1 MLQIKMEIVKKIVR
15 KIKIFTIKQKIKNFF
30 KKLWVAIYKTVFTFN
45 LHNGTLEAES
55 LAYSMLFAI
64 FPFMIFFT
72 LLLGYIGQ
80 TDIGIKF
87 IEIAET
93 TLPEY
98 IVKTLLPVIDNVV
111 NGPKSSIISIA
122 SLTLIWSASSLVQNL
137 KNILDKSSRI
147 KHRKSYFFRRSI
159 SMLQFLLMTILIIS
173 LIFITI
179 IFPKMIQL
187 IDKFIPLNFLNKF
200 FDINFIF
207 HDILIL
213 LKPLFLSLF
222 LFIFIFSVYYIIPS
236 KREKFRNIIWGSL
249 FTLIGWSLMLKI
261 LTFYLQKMAKF
272 QVVYGSLAGI
282 IITLF
287 FFYLM
292 AIIFIFGAEFN
303 HNLKETF
310 NTK

>member
-1 MLQIKMEIVKKIVR
+1 MKILNNIIR
-15 KIKIFTIKQKIKNFF
+15 KIKIFQLKQKIRNFF
-30 KKLWVAIYKTVFTFN
+30 KKLWISIYKTIFTFN
-45 LHNGTLEAES
+45 LHNGTTEAES

-72 LLLGYIGQ
+72 ILLGYIGQ
-80 TDIGIKF
+80 TDIGIRF
-87 IEIAET
+87 IQIAET

-98 IVKTLLPVIDNVV
+98 VVKTILPVIDNVI

-137 KNILDKSSRI
+137 KNILDKSSRV

-187 IDKFIPLNFLNKF
+187 IDKFIPLTFLNKF

-249 FTLIGWSLMLKI
+249 LTLIGWSITLKI

-287 FFYLM
+287 FFYIM
-292 AIIFIFGAEFN
+292 AIILIFGAEFN

>member
-1 MLQIKMEIVKKIVR
+1 MKILNNIIR
-15 KIKIFTIKQKIKNFF
+15 KIKIFQLKQKIKNFF
-30 KKLWVAIYKTVFTFN
+30 KKLWISIYKTIFTFN
-45 LHNGTLEAES
+45 LHNGTTEAES

-72 LLLGYIGQ
+72 ILLGYIGQ
-80 TDIGIKF
+80 TDIGIRF
-87 IEIAET
+87 IQIAET

-98 IVKTLLPVIDNVV
+98 VVKTILPVIDNVI

-159 SMLQFLLMTILIIS
+159 SILQFLIITILIIS

-179 IFPKMIQL
+179 IFPRMIQFV
-187 IDKFIPLNFLNKF
+187 DKFIPLNFLNKF
-200 FDINFIF
+200 FDINYVF
-207 HDILIL
+207 HDAIIL

-222 LFIFIFSVYYIIPS
+222 LFIFIFFIYYIIPS

-249 FTLIGWSLMLKI
+249 LTLVGWSLMLKI

-292 AIIFIFGAEFN
+292 AIILIFGAEFN